1 MSKIIIGLG
10 ITGTVWVFSSIAF
23 VVLLLIEARKATPR
37 VRHRLAEAP
46 DWLRTHAPET
56 RATDWLRDR
65 GSNARDSSA
74 ELAALR
80 DELGELRAIVGE
92 RVPADTD

>member
-1 MSKIIIGLG
+1 VSKLIIGLG
-10 ITGTVWVFSSIAF
+10 IAGTVWVASGVAF

-46 DWLRTHAPET
+46 EWLRTHAPET
-56 RATDWLRDR
+56 GVSDWLRSRDA
-65 GSNARDSSA
+65 GDSSA

-80 DELGELRAIVGE
+80 DELREIRAIVGE
-92 RVPADTD
+92 RVPADAD